1 MKTHVLFLLLLGP
14 VFLSPSNDFLAEKCE
29 TWEDDCEPG
38 GDENDDP
45 TRPGDPGGPDDPGS
59 DGL

>member
-14 VFLSPSNDFLAEKCE
+14 VFPSVSNTLPTQKCE
-29 TWEDDCEPG
+29 TWEDDCERG

-45 TRPGDPGGPDDPGS
+45 TRPGDPENPDDPGS